1 MPPLQDEKAKSPNS
15 LEELGSKCSAEFH
28 REIYQPLLDRLVA
41 LAQPGPARM
50 FFTSKNQ
57 QDEDLPDR
65 ICRPSGSVHHSQS
78 DPWTLIPMAGGT
90 SDWPS
95 RGWQVN
101 SDAGTLQ
108 GWGSLA
114 TPEPAPEL
122 TPGQQ
127 AHAAAAE
134 AFERA
139 AAAATPESYHPK
151 GETEEA
157 DEAEEDPKIDI
168 EALQALLRD
177 NAAFF
182 EVCNEAVKLASDPP
196 GQLSSEPQLQFRP
209 MPGAPTVR
217 LPASFGV
224 TNSFA
229 QKLWG
234 SMFLTPPVLLY
245 EVQSFSS
252 ALNHV
257 CQRCEME
264 PVEPDEADDLWDGP
278 MDADDLWDGPMDVGV
293 FYQFAREQDRK
304 LEVRAAACTAAMHA
318 CCKQDLD
325 EVEPARAV
333 MDLFQQMLSW
343 SVRPYDGTLA
353 AVVKSESKLGT
364 WPQALWRLELIRGRG
379 ISKLVRSYT
388 AAAEACEAS
397 EACDWERSMQLVEI
411 SQERSR
417 READKFLERTFPPAI
432 TALSRGAHWH
442 LALHAH
448 RRLQRLPRGARMT
461 VKAYT
466 ELIRACGQGPSWSE
480 VLGLLDEMYLAK
492 LSPSP
497 ETFEAVAEALASR
510 GSCGDTS
517 EASAWIVQLD
527 EELQLNNLRPTP
539 RMSELAMEARRSLGM
554 TEEFE
559 LGTDLIEE
567 SL

>member
-1 MPPLQDEKAKSPNS
+1 MVTETGPCLATRQPFWKSHLGSRRGTPALGPWPPREGFASVDLLVQWLQDLHLRRRMRVPE
-15 LEELGSKCSAEFH
+15 
-28 REIYQPLLDRLVA
+28 EIY
-41 LAQPGPARM
+41 
-50 FFTSKNQ
+50 
-57 QDEDLPDR
+57 
-65 ICRPSGSVHHSQS
+65 
-78 DPWTLIPMAGGT
+78 
-90 SDWPS
+90 
-95 RGWQVN
+95 
-101 SDAGTLQ
+101 
-108 GWGSLA
+108 
-114 TPEPAPEL
+114 
-122 TPGQQ
+122 
-127 AHAAAAE
+127 AAALE
-134 AFERA
+134 AQTRA
-139 AAAATPESYHPK
+139 AAGGVP
-151 GETEEA
+151 GWRG
-157 DEAEEDPKIDI
+157 
-168 EALQALLRD
+168 ALQLLQ
-177 NAAFF
+177 
-182 EVCNEAVKLASDPP
+182 V
-196 GQLSSEPQLQFRP
+196 
-209 MPGAPTVR
+209 M
-217 LPASFGV
+217 
-224 TNSFA
+224 
-229 QKLWG
+229 
-234 SMFLTPPVLLY
+234 
-245 EVQSFSS
+245 
-252 ALNHV
+252 
-257 CQRCEME
+257 
-264 PVEPDEADDLWDGP
+264 
-278 MDADDLWDGPMDVGV
+278 
-293 FYQFAREQDRK
+293 QDRK